1 MYTLSVT
8 LGLNSVFTEAKWLNI
23 VARSWFPLSDKCTLK
38 KKQTSMQHR
47 TQLTAHTHGFGHK
60 RADLH
65 VPRARRWCTWT
76 HSHGRTHTTRHHTTP
91 QIHWW
96 ERAREAQH
104 RHCYTPTWL
113 AWVLSTSGPL
123 VTNIHTTLSSWQ
135 LIITPQPAALS
146 LMWRDCRIN
155 ELASERSVTPPNYI
169 LSFAPPLQ
177 KILLTT

>member
-8 LGLNSVFTEAKWLNI
+8 LRLNSVFTEAKWLNI

-76 HSHGRTHTTRHHTTP
+76 HSHGRTHTTRHHRFTDESVHAKHSTDT
-91 QIHWW
+91 
-96 ERAREAQH
+96 ATH
-104 RHCYTPTWL
+104 RHGWHGYYL
-113 AWVLSTSGPL
+113 HQGPWWP
-123 VTNIHTTLSSWQ
+123 TLSSWQ

-169 LSFAPPLQ
+169 LSFAPPPPEDP
-177 KILLTT
+177 INNIVVT

>member
-1 MYTLSVT
+1 MHVKEKTNFDAAQNPTDCTHSRLWTQACRLTRPSCTTMVHVDTL
-8 LGLNSVFTEAKWLNI
+8 
-23 VARSWFPLSDKCTLK
+23 ARS
-38 KKQTSMQHR
+38 
-47 TQLTAHTHGFGHK
+47 HT
-60 RADLH
+60 
-65 VPRARRWCTWT
+65 
-76 HSHGRTHTTRHHTTP
+76 HHTTP

-104 RHCYTPTWL
+104 IHCYTPTWL

-169 LSFAPPLQ
+169 LSFAPPPPEDP
-177 KILLTT
+177 INNIVVT